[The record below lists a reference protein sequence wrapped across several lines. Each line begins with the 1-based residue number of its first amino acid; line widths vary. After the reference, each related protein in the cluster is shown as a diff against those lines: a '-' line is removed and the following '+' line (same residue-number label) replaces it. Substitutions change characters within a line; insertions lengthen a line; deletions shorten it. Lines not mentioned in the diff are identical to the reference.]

1 MIWKKIAFASLG
13 LWLVTLSTFF
23 YFFYFGISSKS
34 EDGRTVVTLKAAE
47 RDVVLGEMRVLLEG
61 VQGIIHGA
69 ANDDFKEMQ
78 SSASNIG
85 AKMAQDLNPSLLAK
99 LPLSFKSVGMEVH
112 RSFDQLAK
120 DIESNKLNKQQVLSE
135 VSEIM
140 NSCIGCHDS
149 FKLVESK

>member
-1 MIWKKIAFASLG
+1 MKWKQAAQGLIILWIATVG
-13 LWLVTLSTFF
+13 TFF
-23 YFFYFGISSKS
+23 YFFYFGIASKS
-34 EDGRTVVTLKAAE
+34 DDGRTTITLKAAE
-47 RDVVLGEMRVLLEG
+47 RDVILAEMRDLLKS
-61 VQGIIHGA
+61 VQGIVDGV
-69 ANDDFKEMQ
+69 ANNDFKEMET
-78 SSASNIG
+78 SARSVG
-85 AKMAQDLNPSLLAK
+85 MKMAQDVNPALIAK

-120 DIESNKLNKQQVLSE
+120 DIESKKLNKQQVLSE